1 MAKLVQLKD
10 RDGNV
15 YPQVY
20 GLAYTEIV
28 TLASNL
34 SVNAN
39 TNTNTATYTLSPRIG
54 YTPIFVATHNLWNGT
69 INLWYCNISS
79 SANTIAWRVRNVSN
93 SNATGLTIQVKVLYI
108 KTRAFLT

>member
-10 RDGNV
+10 SDGNV

-20 GLAYTEIV
+20 GLAYTETV

-39 TNTNTATYTLSPRIG
+39 TNTSTATYTLSPRTG
-54 YTPIFVATHNLWNGT
+54 YTPVMACLFNVYNGA

-79 SANTIAWRVRNVSN
+79 SANTIAWRVRNVSS
-93 SNATGLTIQVKVLYI
+93 SNATGVSIIVKVLYI
-108 KTRAFLT
+108 KTSAFLT